1 MLLASRGGWRD
12 LSYAVAASLAVIL
25 GAPYLGQVRGW
36 VQDALP
42 GHYRWIVAAIVV
54 LGAGAAVVAAVAR
67 IRDRKLGRYLLL
79 AAALGIAV
87 AYARGARTGN
97 PDQRSRR
104 AVPFRRVR
112 CGDLPVPPGVAASR
126 RWSGA
131 GAAAVRRPGRGD
143 SDEWFQWF
151 VPSRVG
157 ELHDVLINAVAVV
170 CGLLFSLGVHP
181 PMLRRRRSLAGGG
194 RSRPGAGRGRPD
206 GSGVRRFGSS
216 RLRGRRSRVGT
227 FRSRFDRRGAD
238 AARSRARRPLAGAAA
253 AHLAPGLP
261 ARTITW
267 PKAQWHVQRRNEAAR
282 GNGLGGR
289 AWHENTILETFF
301 TPVLDLG
308 FRWAPDAG
316 GSRRQANALPDRASY
331 RSDADAIS
339 DHGHRQIDLWAPV
352 ALIVAGLSVL
362 GFGKTRPRSRGFAS

>member
-54 LGAGAAVVAAVAR
+54 LGAGAAVVAAVAH

-97 PDQRSRR
+97 LDQDLVEQFHFVEYG
-104 AVPFRRVR
+104 AVTYLFHRVWR
-112 CGDLPVPPGVAASR
+112 HRDYSAALVLPLC
-126 RWSGA
+126 A
-131 GAAAVRRPGRGD
+131 GLVVGIL
-143 SDEWFQWF
+143 DEWFQWF

-157 ELHDVLINAVAVV
+157 ELHDVLINAVAVI

-181 PMLRRRRSLAGGG
+181 PMRDAAFTGG
-194 RSRPGAGRGRPD
+194 RRPIATGVTVVVLTAAGFLDSVHLGYEVQDP
-206 GSGVRRFGSS
+206 
-216 RLRGRRSRVGT
+216 RVGA
-227 FRSRFDRRGAD
+227 FRSRFDAATLTSAAAER
-238 AARSRARRPLAGAAA
+238 AARWPGQPPLTSPGIAREDHYLAEG
-253 AHLAPGLP
+253 
-261 ARTITW
+261 
-267 PKAQWHVQRRNEAAR
+267 QWHVQRRNETA
-282 GNGLGGR
+282 GGTDRWR

-301 TPVLDLG
+301 APVLDLG
-308 FRWAPDAG
+308 FRWAPEQRTAEE
-316 GSRRQANALPDRASY
+316 ANALPDRASY
-331 RSDADAIS
+331 RSDAEPFPILV
-339 DHGHRQIDLWAPV
+339 IDRSILWAPV

-362 GFGKTRPRSRGFAS
+362 GFAKTRPRSRGFAS